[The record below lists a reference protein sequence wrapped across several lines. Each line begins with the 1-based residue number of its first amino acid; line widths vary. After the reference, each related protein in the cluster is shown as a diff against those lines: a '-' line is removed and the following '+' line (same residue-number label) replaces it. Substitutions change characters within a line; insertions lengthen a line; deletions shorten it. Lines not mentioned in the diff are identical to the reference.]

1 MSKKTTHLT
10 MYLTTHCNLCEKA
23 LEQLFEID
31 IPSGLKVTTKDIS
44 VSETLVEEFGERIP
58 VLQCDGLELEAPF
71 DKDQL
76 EAWISSLPRF

>member
-1 MSKKTTHLT
+1 M
-10 MYLTTHCNLCEKA
+10 
-23 LEQLFEID
+23 EQLFELD
-31 IPSGLKVTTKDIS
+31 IPGGLKIVSKDIS
-44 VSETLVEEFGERIP
+44 VSAALVEEFGERIP

>member
-1 MSKKTTHLT
+1 
-10 MYLTTHCNLCEKA
+10 MYVTAHCSLCEKA

-31 IPSGLKVTTKDIS
+31 IPSGFKVTTKDIS
-44 VSETLVEEFGERIP
+44 VSAALVEEFGERIP

>member
-1 MSKKTTHLT
+1 MSKTVTHLT
-10 MYLTTHCNLCEKA
+10 IYLTTHCSLCERA

-31 IPSGLKVTTKDIS
+31 IPGGLNVTTKDIS
-44 VSETLVEEFGERIP
+44 VSAALVEEFGERIP

-76 EAWISSLPRF
+76 QAWISSLPRF

>member
-1 MSKKTTHLT
+1 MSKTTTHLT
-10 MYLTTHCNLCEKA
+10 MYLTAHCSLCERA

-31 IPSGLKVTTKDIS
+31 IPSGLKVITKDIS
-44 VSETLVEEFGERIP
+44 VSAVLIEEFGERIP
-58 VLQCDGLELEAPF
+58 VLQCNGLELEGPF

>member
-1 MSKKTTHLT
+1 
-10 MYLTTHCNLCEKA
+10 MYLTAHCSLCERA

-44 VSETLVEEFGERIP
+44 VSAVLIEEFGERIP
-58 VLQCDGLELEAPF
+58 VLQCNGLELEGPF
-71 DKDQL
+71 DKEQL

>member
-1 MSKKTTHLT
+1 
-10 MYLTTHCNLCEKA
+10 MYLTTHCTLCEKA

-58 VLQCDGLELEAPF
+58 VLQCDGLELEAPS

-76 EAWISSLPRF
+76 QAWISSLPRF